1 MKNNITI
8 EEERIRAEDYIDFL
22 KRTNLGSQYPKERF
36 YERIPKLVKNVS
48 IIGNAKCR

>member
-36 YERIPKLVKNVS
+36 YER
-48 IIGNAKCR
+48 KCDSFLRKPWNEKF

>member
-22 KRTNLGSQYPKERF
+22 NCKR
-36 YERIPKLVKNVS
+36 
-48 IIGNAKCR
+48 KCDSFLRKPWNEKV